1 MKKIVS
7 LLSLLVVMSMM
18 FLSVSAA
25 SGINAAEQTVLN
37 NYKAGVMV
45 GGTLVAPTA
54 GEVNTAYNLLNHD
67 DVNLSADDAA
77 AVNKAIDDIYAVFVS
92 EGKTTLNALST
103 AGKQT
108 VLSIASEAAWPLGFT
123 FTYDAASDTANIW
136 SEGNVIATS
145 STSGSVVKQTGFGID
160 MSFVLGLGLILM
172 LSGAGYVATKKDN
185 A

>member
-1 MKKIVS
+1 MKKI
-7 LLSLLVVMSMM
+7 LSVLSFVLVMSMM

-25 SGINAAEQTVLN
+25 SGVNAAEQTVLN

-67 DVNLSADDAA
+67 DVNLSAADAV

-92 EGKTTLNALST
+92 EGKTTLDALSS
-103 AGKQT
+103 AGKQN

-123 FTYDAASDTANIW
+123 FTYDAASNTANIW
-136 SEGNVIATS
+136 SDGNVIATS
-145 STSGSVVKQTGFGID
+145 NTSGVVVKQTGFGLD
-160 MSFVLGLGLILM
+160 MNLVLGLALVLM
-172 LSGAGYVATKKDN
+172 LSGVAVVALKKDN

>member
-1 MKKIVS
+1 MKKIIS
-7 LLSLLVVMSMM
+7 LLSLLVVMSLM

-25 SGINAAEQTVLN
+25 SGVNAAEQTVLN

-54 GEVNTAYNLLNHD
+54 GEANTAYNLLNHD

-92 EGKTTLNALST
+92 EGKTTLNGLST